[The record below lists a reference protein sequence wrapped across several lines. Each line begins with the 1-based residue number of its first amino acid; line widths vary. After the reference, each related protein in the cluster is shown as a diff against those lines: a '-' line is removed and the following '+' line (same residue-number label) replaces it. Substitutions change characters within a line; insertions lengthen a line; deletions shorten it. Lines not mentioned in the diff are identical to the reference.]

1 MSTQFKI
8 NNSTTKIGKLVKTK
22 LRLRADGI
30 EGAFK
35 ATVLWDASI
44 LRFKGMTL
52 IGPSTAS
59 LGTNESNIAGGQ
71 VVILVNP
78 VPLPFEKTKGF
89 ADIVELQF
97 EAIASGKSPVEFG
110 GEPFHHANNVS
121 HITSG
126 ALLKAKWTS
135 GRVTVKAK

>member
-1 MSTQFKI
+1 MTQFKI
-8 NNSTTKIGKLVKTK
+8 NNATTKIGKTVTLKF
-22 LRLRADGI
+22 RLRADGI

-35 ATVLWDASI
+35 ATVLWDAGI
-44 LRFKGMTL
+44 LQFKGMRL
-52 IGPSTAS
+52 VGPPTAS

-78 VPLPFEKTKGF
+78 VPYPFEKTKGF
-89 ADIVELQF
+89 ADIVELTF
-97 EAIASGKSPVEFG
+97 EAVASGKSPVKFG

-126 ALLKAKWTS
+126 ALLKAKWTD